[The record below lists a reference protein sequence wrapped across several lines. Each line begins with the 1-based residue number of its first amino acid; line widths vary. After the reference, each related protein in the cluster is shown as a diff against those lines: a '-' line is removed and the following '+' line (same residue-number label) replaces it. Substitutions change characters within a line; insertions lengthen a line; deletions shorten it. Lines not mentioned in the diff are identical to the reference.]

1 MPTVEIEYIKADSFI
16 HKLHPLSK
24 LIFEL
29 VIFAIASVFN
39 APLYTTIIILSVIVI
54 IRVAKIPFKKFRY
67 MRYVLYI
74 VLFLIFTQGIWFTS
88 FGDYGDIGTSFEWHT
103 LFHLWPAWAPGGPKV
118 PFVLEGAIYGFS
130 LGLRMVVITL
140 AFPILIITTHPSDL
154 VTFLADIRIGKWRIP
169 YSLIF
174 VLTSGLRYIPTV
186 SREFDNTIDAQ
197 RSRGVRFEGYNIINQ
212 VRASLPLFVPVLTS
226 SLVKAQDLTIA
237 LESRAF
243 GAPVERTFVREVKWS
258 TMDWIVSIAL
268 IIIAIACFVAVQ

>member
-103 LFHLWPAWAPGGPKV
+103 LFHLWPAWAPGAARPARRRKLMQQG
-118 PFVLEGAIYGFS
+118 
-130 LGLRMVVITL
+130 R
-140 AFPILIITTHPSDL
+140 H
-154 VTFLADIRIGKWRIP
+154 
-169 YSLIF
+169 
-174 VLTSGLRYIPTV
+174 
-186 SREFDNTIDAQ
+186 
-197 RSRGVRFEGYNIINQ
+197 
-212 VRASLPLFVPVLTS
+212 
-226 SLVKAQDLTIA
+226 
-237 LESRAF
+237 
-243 GAPVERTFVREVKWS
+243 AP
-258 TMDWIVSIAL
+258 
-268 IIIAIACFVAVQ
+268 